1 MAYKELKAF
10 LDTEGVTLVAVSKTK
25 PISSIQELYNQGH
38 RVFGENRVQELV
50 EKYNELAKDIQWHMI
65 GTLQKN
71 KVKYIAPFVSMIHSV
86 DSLDLAKTVNKYAL
100 KSDRQ
105 IDVLLQVKI
114 AKETSKFGFDWEELR
129 ASIGPL
135 SELQSI
141 RIRGLM
147 GMGTF
152 TADEQT
158 TRDEF
163 QYLKRCFEEF
173 KNQHSHKNS
182 FDTLSMGMSGDYKL
196 AVEEGSTMVRI
207 GSLLFGGRY

>member
-173 KNQHSHKNS
+173 KNQHSHNNS

>member
-1 MAYKELKAF
+1 
-10 LDTEGVTLVAVSKTK
+10 
-25 PISSIQELYNQGH
+25 
-38 RVFGENRVQELV
+38 
-50 EKYNELAKDIQWHMI
+50 
-65 GTLQKN
+65 
-71 KVKYIAPFVSMIHSV
+71 MIHSV
-86 DSLDLAKTVNKYAL
+86 DSLDLAKTIDRYAL
-100 KSDRQ
+100 KSDRH

-114 AKETSKFGFDWEELR
+114 AKEMSKFGFGWEELE

-135 SELQSI
+135 SELKSI

-152 TADEQT
+152 TADEDT
-158 TRDEF
+158 TRNEF

-173 KNQHSHKNS
+173 KKQHSHMNS

>member
-1 MAYKELKAF
+1 MSYIQLKEF
-10 LDTEGVTLVAVSKTK
+10 LDSKAVTLVAVSKTK
-25 PISSIQELYNQGH
+25 PISRIQELYDKGQ
-38 RVFGENRVQELV
+38 RDFGENRVQELV
-50 EKYNELAKDIQWHMI
+50 DKCQALPDDIGWHMI

-152 TADEQT
+152 TSDEQT
-158 TRDEF
+158 TRSEF